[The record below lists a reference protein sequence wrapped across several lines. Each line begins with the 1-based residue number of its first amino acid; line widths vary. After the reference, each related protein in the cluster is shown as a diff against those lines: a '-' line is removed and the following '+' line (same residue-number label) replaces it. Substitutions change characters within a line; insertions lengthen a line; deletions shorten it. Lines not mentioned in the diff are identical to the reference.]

1 MWMKAKLQS
10 IQLSALLSLI
20 FILIVGENFLQW
32 KIGCV
37 GWNSSHMTVDVH
49 EVDVTLDYLYS

>member
-37 GWNSSHMTVDVH
+37 RWNSSHMTVDVH
-49 EVDVTLDYLYS
+49 EVDVTLYYLYS